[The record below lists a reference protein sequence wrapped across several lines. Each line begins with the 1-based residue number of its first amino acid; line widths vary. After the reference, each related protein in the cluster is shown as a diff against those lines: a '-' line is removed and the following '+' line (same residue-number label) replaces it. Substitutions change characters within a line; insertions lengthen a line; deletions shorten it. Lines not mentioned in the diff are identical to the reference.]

1 MAPPRAAAAAAAKKL
16 SAVVVASALSSD
28 DDDADEAM
36 RAPAA
41 GARKRRVRIDDDDD
55 DDDDDGADGAAGGG
69 SGSETDEPPPRATS
83 GVHKAAKRGPGRPPK
98 GEGKAAPKV
107 RRFAPRG
114 AQCAS
119 QRGARVDVPLHRFA
133 RAGGVRCRC
142 RCHARD
148 CRAGSRAGRPPAA
161 RVLGG

>member
-41 GARKRRVRIDDDDD
+41 GARKRRVRIDDDDE
-55 DDDDDGADGAAGGG
+55 DDDGADGAAGGG

-119 QRGARVDVPLHRFA
+119 QRGARVDVLLHRFA
-133 RAGGVRCRC
+133 RAGGVRCRY

-148 CRAGSRAGRPPAA
+148 RRAGSRAGRPPAA